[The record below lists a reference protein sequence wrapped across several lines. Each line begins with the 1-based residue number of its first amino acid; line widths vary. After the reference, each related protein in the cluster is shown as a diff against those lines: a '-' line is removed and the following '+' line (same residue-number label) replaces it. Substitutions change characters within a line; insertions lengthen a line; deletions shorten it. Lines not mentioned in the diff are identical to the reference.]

1 MSLRTPELLPGSE
14 KNQASAVFNSLLPA
28 QVESLT
34 SCSSASAVLLSPWP
48 LLSLLLLAP
57 GSHTGYSP
65 SSVAH

>member
-14 KNQASAVFNSLLPA
+14 KNQASAVFNSLLFA
-28 QVESLT
+28 QVERLT
-34 SCSSASAVLLSPWP
+34 SCSSASPVLLSPWP
-48 LLSLLLLAP
+48 LLSFLLPAP